1 MQTWLRREHAPR
13 ASIQISTNTTP
24 STTSCGICAYWQA
37 QSENFASKGKKKKKN
52 MTVWPWQRAPL
63 VWTEPAPGSPAA
75 FREDEFVT
83 LWYEM
88 YALVFKLNF
97 WRREDVVFPSAD
109 TGRHANLDR
118 QRLLVEMGM
127 SPEAVSLVERL
138 PYPRNRSYRRMCIYF
153 EADAMNYLDESDIK
167 DCRDPLDMAQFSP
180 QASSMNG
187 RSYLLPQDVT
197 LALPDESHGIAWIL
211 DLKYSTSRPA
221 RPPSS
226 SFSFFVCCFGGYIY
240 ILYCC
245 F

>member
-1 MQTWLRREHAPR
+1 
-13 ASIQISTNTTP
+13 
-24 STTSCGICAYWQA
+24 
-37 QSENFASKGKKKKKN
+37 